1 MAVQS
6 IGLRIFSRALDD
18 LLCVKNHEMLHVIS
32 NSNGTHM
39 DFVITYNKLT
49 NRFEYILTMDNGEQE
64 EHFGMQ
70 GINKRTFLQ
79 ESEQDQF
86 LLIEFTTNNGHS
98 IQKLYQDP
106 KQRWKDTLPK
116 AKKASR
122 IMRRNEVYI
131 DENLGLPKDMAQ
143 KISRL
148 TVFGKKKV
156 RSNLKQL
163 KKDLILLKKI
173 KV

>member
-1 MAVQS
+1 MEEQS
-6 IGLRIFSRALDD
+6 RGQRIFSRALDD
-18 LLCVKNHEMLHVIS
+18 LLCVKNDERLHVVS
-32 NSNGTHM
+32 NSYGTHM

-49 NRFEYILTMDNGEQE
+49 NRFEYILTMDNGDPE

-79 ESEQDQF
+79 ESEQDEF

-106 KQRWKDTLPK
+106 KQRWKDILPK

-131 DENLGLPKDMAQ
+131 DENLGLPNDIAQ

-148 TVFGKKKV
+148 TVFGKRRLRLSLKRINSLINYLK
-156 RSNLKQL
+156 NL
-163 KKDLILLKKI
+163 
-173 KV
+173 